1 MFLESMLVFLASLLK
16 NYIRFLINLVIVLG
30 TRLYCENR
38 KNIAYDIFSTIK
50 LTLKENQMKVI
61 VCKDY
66 EDMSK
71 KASEF
76 VINYMMEKPQI
87 KFGFATGSSPI
98 GLYKNLIAAQKD
110 GEISFKYAKSVNLDE
125 YVGID
130 PSNDQSYSYFMHKNL
145 FDHVAI
151 KKENIHLPSAPEA
164 DEKYAEKYR
173 KELEEFG
180 QRDIQILGLGVNGHI
195 AFNEPAEK
203 LNKYASIV
211 ELDQSTIEANS
222 RFFENEEDVPKY
234 ALSMGLAEIFD
245 AKTIIVLANGKNKHE
260 AVKRLLNDEKITT
273 DLPCGLLNLHPNVY
287 LFVDEEAYNG

>member
-1 MFLESMLVFLASLLK
+1 
-16 NYIRFLINLVIVLG
+16 
-30 TRLYCENR
+30 
-38 KNIAYDIFSTIK
+38 
-50 LTLKENQMKVI
+50 MKVI

-66 EDMSK
+66 DDMSK
-71 KASEF
+71 KASDL
-76 VINYMMEKPQI
+76 VISNMMEKPQI

-98 GLYKNLIAAQKD
+98 GLYKNLIAAQEE
-110 GEISFKYAKSVNLDE
+110 GEISFKYSKSVNLDE

-130 PSNDQSYSYFMHKNL
+130 PNNSQSYSYFMHKNL

-151 KKENIHLPSAPEA
+151 KEENIHLPKAPEA
-164 DEKYAEKYR
+164 DEKYAIAYR

-195 AFNEPAEK
+195 AFNEPAKK

-211 ELDQSTIEANS
+211 ELDKSTIEANS
-222 RFFENEEDVPKY
+222 RFFENEDEVPKH

-245 AKTIIVLANGKNKHE
+245 SRMIIVLANGKNKHE
-260 AVKRLLNDEKITT
+260 AVKRLLNDDKVST

>member
-1 MFLESMLVFLASLLK
+1 
-16 NYIRFLINLVIVLG
+16 
-30 TRLYCENR
+30 
-38 KNIAYDIFSTIK
+38 
-50 LTLKENQMKVI
+50 MKVVI
-61 VCKDY
+61 CKDY

-76 VINYMMEKPQI
+76 VISNMMEKPQI

-98 GLYKNLIAAQKD
+98 GLYKNLIVAQKE

-130 PSNDQSYSYFMHKNL
+130 PSNEQSYSYFMHENL

-151 KKENIHLPSAPEA
+151 KKENINLPYAPEN
-164 DEKYAEKYR
+164 DEKYALEYR
-173 KELEEFG
+173 KVLDEFG
-180 QRDIQILGLGVNGHI
+180 QRDIQILGLGPNGHI

-203 LNKYASIV
+203 LNRRASIIKLT
-211 ELDQSTIEANS
+211 ESTIEANS
-222 RFFENEEDVPKY
+222 RFFENEDEVPKY
-234 ALSMGLAEIFD
+234 ALSMGVEEVFN
-245 AKTIIVLANGKNKHE
+245 AKTLIVLASGKNKHE
-260 AVKRLLNDEKITT
+260 AVKRILNDDKIST

>member
-125 YVGID
+125 YVGIY

-151 KKENIHLPSAPEA
+151 KKENINLPSAPEA

-260 AVKRLLNDEKITT
+260 AVKRLLNDDKITT

-287 LFVDEEAYNG
+287 LFLDEEAYNG

>member
-76 VINYMMEKPQI
+76 VINYMIEKPQI

-260 AVKRLLNDEKITT
+260 AVKRLLNDDKITT

-287 LFVDEEAYNG
+287 LFLDEEAYNG

>member
-38 KNIAYDIFSTIK
+38 KNITYDIFSTII

-76 VINYMMEKPQI
+76 VINYMIEKPQI

-130 PSNDQSYSYFMHKNL
+130 PSNDQSYSYFMYKNL

-260 AVKRLLNDEKITT
+260 AVKRLLNDDKITT

-287 LFVDEEAYNG
+287 LFLDEEAYNG

>member
-1 MFLESMLVFLASLLK
+1 
-16 NYIRFLINLVIVLG
+16 
-30 TRLYCENR
+30 
-38 KNIAYDIFSTIK
+38 
-50 LTLKENQMKVI
+50 MKVI

-71 KASEF
+71 KASDL
-76 VINYMMEKPQI
+76 VISNMVEKPQL

-130 PSNDQSYSYFMHKNL
+130 PKNNQSYSYFMYENL
-145 FDHVAI
+145 FDHVNI

-164 DEKYAEKYR
+164 DEKYAKEYR

-195 AFNEPAEK
+195 AFNEPAEN

-211 ELDQSTIEANS
+211 KLEKSTIEANS

-245 AKTIIVLANGKNKHE
+245 AKTIIVLASGKNKHE
-260 AVKRLLNDEKITT
+260 AVKRILNDEKITT
-273 DLPCGLLNLHPNVY
+273 NLPGGLLNLHPNVY
-287 LFVDEEAYNG
+287 LFVDEEAFHG

>member
-1 MFLESMLVFLASLLK
+1 
-16 NYIRFLINLVIVLG
+16 
-30 TRLYCENR
+30 
-38 KNIAYDIFSTIK
+38 
-50 LTLKENQMKVI
+50 MKVI

-71 KASEF
+71 KASDL
-76 VINYMMEKPQI
+76 VISNMVEKPQL

-98 GLYKNLIAAQKD
+98 GLYKNLIEAQKD

-130 PSNDQSYSYFMHKNL
+130 PKNNQSYSYFMYENL
-145 FDHVAI
+145 FDHVNI

-164 DEKYAEKYR
+164 DEKYAKEYR

-195 AFNEPAEK
+195 AFNEPAES

-211 ELDQSTIEANS
+211 ELEKSTIEANS

-245 AKTIIVLANGKNKHE
+245 AKTIIVLASGKNKHE
-260 AVKRLLNDEKITT
+260 AVKRILNDEKITT
-273 DLPCGLLNLHPNVY
+273 NLPGGLLNLHPNVY

>member
-260 AVKRLLNDEKITT
+260 AVKRLLNDDKITT

-287 LFVDEEAYNG
+287 LFLDEEAYNG

>member
-260 AVKRLLNDEKITT
+260 AVKRLLNDDKITT